1 MTSQIVSG
9 CYYVSRIRL
18 PCVHKK
24 LKIRKA
30 LKREDARQRAA
41 WQLWKKYIQ
50 IVLKYWENDIC
61 IRCQWNISATFLT
74 FWSIKGKNEFG
85 MMSEWKFFECIMNK
99 IWTYRK
105 TNAEHFAHS
114 EMPENIWKNI
124 WQMLENVYTVSCKN
138 KGVPFIRSAFLFA
151 VFQFL
156 TYIFQQ
162 KAPFPGAFCCP

>member
-1 MTSQIVSG
+1 MISKLLVSG
-9 CYYVSRIRL
+9 VFYLSRRRL

-24 LKIRKA
+24 LKIKKA
-30 LKREDARQRAA
+30 LEREDARQRAA

-74 FWSIKGKNEFG
+74 FWSIKGKNELG
-85 MMSEWKFFECIMNK
+85 MLSEWKFFECITNK
-99 IWTYRK
+99 IWTQSILHIPRCSK
-105 TNAEHFAHS
+105 IS
-114 EMPENIWKNI
+114 EKSI

-162 KAPFPGAFCCP
+162 KAPFPGAFCYEWKE

>member
-1 MTSQIVSG
+1 MISKLLVSG
-9 CYYVSRIRL
+9 VFYLSRRRF

-24 LKIRKA
+24 LKIKKA

-114 EMPENIWKNI
+114 EVPENIWKKYLTNAGKC
-124 WQMLENVYTVSCKN
+124 VYC
-138 KGVPFIRSAFLFA
+138 FL
-151 VFQFL
+151 
-156 TYIFQQ
+156 
-162 KAPFPGAFCCP
+162 

>member
-1 MTSQIVSG
+1 MLPLWTVWSVGAFFLKKFRKKGG
-9 CYYVSRIRL
+9 CQTEGCLAIM
-18 PCVHKK
+18 KK
-24 LKIRKA
+24 VYSNSIKM
-30 LKREDARQRAA
+30 
-41 WQLWKKYIQ
+41 
-50 IVLKYWENDIC
+50 KYWENSVYSIYLKMFCDI
-61 IRCQWNISATFLT
+61 SDTFG
-74 FWSIKGKNEFG
+74 SIKGKNEFG

-99 IWTYRK
+99 IWTHWK

-114 EMPENIWKNI
+114 EMPKNIWKSI

-162 KAPFPGAFCCP
+162 KAPFPGAFCYEWKE